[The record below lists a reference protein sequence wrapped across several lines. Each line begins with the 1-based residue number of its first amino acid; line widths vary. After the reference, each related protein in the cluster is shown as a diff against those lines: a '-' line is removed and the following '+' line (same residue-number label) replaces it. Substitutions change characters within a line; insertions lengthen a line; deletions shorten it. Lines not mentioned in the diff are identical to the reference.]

1 MGNSRGG
8 ATSAPS
14 TDDIH
19 LSVSF
24 CLRRSISGI
33 ASHFMESRAL
43 IQNDSYSLFRLK
55 HNNNREN
62 RNLVTMKRFF
72 NALKTLSCN
81 RKLRYRWIN
90 SMKIKLQLKETFS
103 EKISFF
109 QSNNQW
115 PDNVIVGDSIEEVL
129 TTIAHPQT
137 CIKSAAATLRAGIL
151 SHSSAIKDQHWP
163 PTVEIVTAEHRS
175 PPDTVKIFLNTLL
188 YSGKK
193 NIDKLDV
200 LWNLCLR

>member
-8 ATSAPS
+8 ATSALS

-19 LSVSF
+19 LSVLF

-55 HNNNREN
+55 HNNREN
-62 RNLVTMKRFF
+62 RNLVTTKRFF
-72 NALKTLSCN
+72 NTLKTLFCN
-81 RKLRYRWIN
+81 RKPRYRWIN

-109 QSNNQW
+109 QPNNQW
-115 PDNVIVGDSIEEVL
+115 PDNVIVDDSIEEVL

-137 CIKSAAATLRAGIL
+137 CIKSAAATLLAGIL
-151 SHSSAIKDQHWP
+151 SHCSAIKD
-163 PTVEIVTAEHRS
+163 
-175 PPDTVKIFLNTLL
+175 
-188 YSGKK
+188 
-193 NIDKLDV
+193 
-200 LWNLCLR
+200 